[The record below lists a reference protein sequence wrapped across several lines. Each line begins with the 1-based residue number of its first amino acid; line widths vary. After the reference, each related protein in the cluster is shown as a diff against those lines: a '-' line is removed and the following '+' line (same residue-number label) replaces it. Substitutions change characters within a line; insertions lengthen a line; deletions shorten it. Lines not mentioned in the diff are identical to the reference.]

1 MTDNRTRILDQIR
14 QSLKSARLPAARAT
28 LPPRL
33 AASTPLAT
41 DTAALVESFTRELTA
56 LKGTVHAP
64 RPPAQA
70 METVIELLRESG
82 GEGVLAWA
90 DDALPMAGLGDV
102 LRRTGLEIFDPNV
115 PGDPVGRRN
124 QHAQLARAS
133 AGVTGALAGLADT
146 GSIVL
151 TSGPARPRLAS
162 LLPPTHIA
170 LLRVVDIYPGLPD
183 FFAAQP
189 DAVRTGSNVVVITG
203 PSRTADIEL
212 TPVLGVHGPKSLQVV
227 LVS

>member
-1 MTDNRTRILDQIR
+1 MTDDRTRILDQIR

-33 AASTPLAT
+33 AASPPLPLGK
-41 DTAALVESFTRELTA
+41 AALVESFTRELTA

-70 METVIELLRESG
+70 IETVIELLRESG

-90 DDALPMAGLGDV
+90 DDALPVAGLGEGV
-102 LRRTGLEIFDPNV
+102 RRAGMKVIDPNV
-115 PGDPVGRRN
+115 PIDRNSRREK
-124 QHAQLARAS
+124 QMQLARAS
-133 AGVTGALAGLADT
+133 VGITGALAGLADT

-189 DAVRTGSNVVVITG
+189 DAVRTGSNVVIISG

-212 TPVLGVHGPKSLQVV
+212 TPVLGVHGPKSLHVI
-227 LVS
+227 LVI